1 MATEPL
7 PLVVPLIH
15 LKAKE
20 LDERDYSYI
29 TYIRKQLANE
39 PLYQEYIDYCTDELI
54 IRFLVARSN
63 VVATKEA
70 IITAIKWRKTR
81 LPVKGIL
88 GIYTYNLCVIMCL
101 RVKIHSEICIFPAWV
116 LEEAL
121 AYYP

>member
-1 MATEPL
+1 MTTETL

-15 LKAKE
+15 LKAKD
-20 LDERDYSYI
+20 LDERDLSYI

-39 PLYQEYIDYCTDELI
+39 PLYQEYLEYCTDELI

-70 IITAIKWRKTR
+70 IITALKWRKTR

-88 GIYTYNLCVIMCL
+88 GMCNYMLPYRYLPMYIYKH
-101 RVKIHSEICIFPAWV
+101 R
-116 LEEAL
+116 
-121 AYYP
+121 